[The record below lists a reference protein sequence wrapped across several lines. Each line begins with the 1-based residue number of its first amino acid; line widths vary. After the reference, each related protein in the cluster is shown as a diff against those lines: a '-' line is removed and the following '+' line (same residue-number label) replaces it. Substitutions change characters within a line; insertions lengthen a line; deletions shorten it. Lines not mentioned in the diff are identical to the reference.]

1 MTDLQ
6 IALYIDAQLP
16 NPYNKG
22 QWYPVTDPQGTK
34 LDARRTT
41 GKGRNAG
48 RSYLHVRK
56 QVTQMV
62 NGEAMG
68 LIWLAWRVSLQTGEW
83 QEVD

>member
-6 IALYIDAQLP
+6 TAQHIDAQLP
-16 NPYNKG
+16 NPYTKG
-22 QWYPVTDPQGTK
+22 QWYPVTSPEGTTLQG
-34 LDARRTT
+34 RRTT
-41 GKGRNAG
+41 GKGRNAR

-68 LIWLAWRVSLQTGEW
+68 RTWLAWRVSLQTGEW
-83 QEVD
+83 QELN